1 MTAGIV
7 LLLLTGLCWVGIA
20 AVVSHAARK
29 RLDINAIQLSASL
42 VIAAAAGVAMLCRT
56 PSRVPGEMAAAVLV
70 AGAGNF
76 LMLNWMR
83 RAMVTGNSGAVWG
96 IVQSASVCPFAM
108 GMLVFD
114 VRPTWPRLLGMAL
127 VLLGIALFARTRP
140 GRHGR
145 GPLLWLW
152 PTLGAFAASGLA
164 QCFANLPSY
173 WSGARMTPEL
183 RACLVQLG
191 TVGMFALT
199 APLQPRKPRFR
210 GTGKAVALLS
220 AVQVLSLFFFF
231 YRGLDLVAAHG
242 GGSIGYPV
250 AQGACIA
257 FFLLYN
263 RFMLK
268 EKSGPLTLGALAAA
282 LAGIFA
288 LTR

>member
-1 MTAGIV
+1 MISGIV

-20 AVVSHAARK
+20 AVVSDAARN
-29 RLDINAIQLSASL
+29 RLDINAVQLSASL
-42 VIAAAAGVAMLCRT
+42 VIAAAAGAAMLCRT
-56 PSRVPGEMAAAVLV
+56 PSPVPAEMAAAVFV

-96 IVQSASVCPFAM
+96 IVQSASICPFAM
-108 GMLVFD
+108 GMLFFG

-127 VLLGIALFARTRP
+127 ILLGIALFARTRP

-145 GPLLWLW
+145 GPRLWLW

-173 WSGARMTPEL
+173 WSGVRMAPEL

-199 APLQPRKPRFR
+199 VPFQHRRPRFR
-210 GTGKAVALLS
+210 GTGRAVALLS
-220 AVQVLSLFFFF
+220 AVQILSLFFFF

-250 AQGACIA
+250 AQGACIG

-263 RFMLK
+263 RFVLK
-268 EKSGPLTLGALAAA
+268 EKSGPLTLGALTAT